1 MATQRI
7 GLLTAATLPDAS
19 GNAFFEPQSV
29 KATNDL
35 VNKLMGIFNDTATDL
50 KLGFSVRVPKTYVGS
65 PRIGGVFQMT
75 ATTGK
80 YVFEVE
86 YRAIADGEAG
96 DPSTF
101 QETVSTNPTAPA
113 TALNDQEA
121 SVALTPG
128 NLAVDDRISGHLVRK
143 GSDTVNDTM
152 AAALMAH
159 PEMFYF
165 EYADA

>member
-1 MATQRI
+1 
-7 GLLTAATLPDAS
+7 
-19 GNAFFEPQSV
+19 
-29 KATNDL
+29 
-35 VNKLMGIFNDTATDL
+35 
-50 KLGFSVRVPKTYVGS
+50 
-65 PRIGGVFQMT
+65 MT

-101 QETVSTNPTAPA
+101 QETISTNPTAPA

-121 SVALTPG
+121 SVALTAG